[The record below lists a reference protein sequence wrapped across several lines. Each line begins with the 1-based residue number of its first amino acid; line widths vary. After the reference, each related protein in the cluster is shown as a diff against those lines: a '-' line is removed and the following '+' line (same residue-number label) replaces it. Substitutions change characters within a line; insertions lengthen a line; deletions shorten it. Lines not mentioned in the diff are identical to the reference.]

1 MHKNDIDL
9 HTSLRDF
16 VNFAATLQPSNA
28 GTFHADEQTLLETMC
43 ATLSKHPSAF
53 DGNSTSHPSLAI
65 VETYLPQLLGTM
77 SDPTT
82 RSTVESLTRHLNWY
96 QIYDKATIDQ
106 SLAEGMFAAHVLG
119 TRGLIKSTSLF
130 LGLFLL
136 GPGVHYPLHYHAAQ
150 EFYHVLSGEI
160 AIQQGLRNEF
170 KTLSE
175 GMTSMTLPN
184 RIHALETRDHPC
196 LIMFLWTGD
205 ISGKN
210 WWLSHLEEDLWQKD
224 CWERQNSGVW
234 INTERVT
241 LRESDLTTLET

>member
-119 TRGLIKSTSLF
+119 TRGLIKARHCSWGCFFWDQVCITRFIIIPLKSFITFSL
-130 LGLFLL
+130 
-136 GPGVHYPLHYHAAQ
+136 A
-150 EFYHVLSGEI
+150 
-160 AIQQGLRNEF
+160 
-170 KTLSE
+170 K
-175 GMTSMTLPN
+175 LPFN
-184 RIHALETRDHPC
+184 RVCAMSLKR
-196 LIMFLWTGD
+196 
-205 ISGKN
+205 
-210 WWLSHLEEDLWQKD
+210 
-224 CWERQNSGVW
+224 
-234 INTERVT
+234 
-241 LRESDLTTLET
+241 